1 MDDHSRHSR
10 AGGNRSVSTGQVFLM
25 GPRLRGGDRVAKSAG
40 RATYGTA
47 GFTLLEVTLVLLILA
62 IAIGVVVPKLRNTD
76 RARLE
81 SHVRK
86 LAVMVRFLRHEA
98 ILNGRTYRLNY
109 SIDEASYWVTSAD
122 GDDEASTFTPEEGVL
137 AKPVVFPEPIT
148 FADLVLPDTFG
159 QIQEGAG
166 FTDFY
171 PDGYVDLTL
180 MHVGNGE
187 EMYTIFIDSLTGHVS
202 VAAGYHQLPSL

>member
-1 MDDHSRHSR
+1 MDPADGMPASARGTER
-10 AGGNRSVSTGQVFLM
+10 VATAT
-25 GPRLRGGDRVAKSAG
+25 LRGRRGH
-40 RATYGTA
+40 A

-62 IAIGVVVPKLRNTD
+62 IAIGVVVPKLRDTN

-86 LAVMVRFLRHEA
+86 IAVMVRFLRHEA

-109 SIDEASYWVTSAD
+109 SIDESSYWITSAD
-122 GDDEASTFTPEEGVL
+122 GDDEASTFTPEQGIL
-137 AKPVVFPEPIT
+137 AKPVTFPEPIA

-180 MHVGNGE
+180 MHIGNGE
-187 EMYTIFIDSLTGHVS
+187 QMYTVFVDSLTGHVS
-202 VAAGYHQLPSL
+202 VAAGYHEIPSL

>member
-1 MDDHSRHSR
+1 MSGPLSPPPS
-10 AGGNRSVSTGQVFLM
+10 GGDV
-25 GPRLRGGDRVAKSAG
+25 RGGRRT
-40 RATYGTA
+40 RATA
-47 GFTLLEVTLVLLILA
+47 GFTLLEVTLVLLIIA
-62 IAIGVVVPKLRNTD
+62 IAIGVVIPRLRDTN

-109 SIDEASYWVTSAD
+109 SIDDAAYWVTSSD
-122 GDDEASTFTPEEGVL
+122 GEGEASAFTPEEGIL
-137 AKPVVFPEPIT
+137 AKAVTFPEPIG

-159 QIQEGAG
+159 QIQEGGG

-187 EMYTIFIDSLTGHVS
+187 EMYTLFVDSLTGHVS
-202 VAAGYHQLPSL
+202 VAAGYHQLPTL

>member
-1 MDDHSRHSR
+1 MRQHG
-10 AGGNRSVSTGQVFLM
+10 A
-25 GPRLRGGDRVAKSAG
+25 
-40 RATYGTA
+40 A
-47 GFTLLEVTLVLLILA
+47 GFTLLEVTLVLVILS
-62 IAIGVVVPKLRNTD
+62 IAIGVVVPRLRDTN

-86 LAVMVRFLRHEA
+86 LAVMVRYLRHEA
-98 ILNGRTYRLNY
+98 ILSGRTYRLNY
-109 SIDEASYWVTSAD
+109 SIDQASYWVTSAD
-122 GDDEASTFTPEEGVL
+122 GEDEASSFTPEEGIL
-137 AKPVVFPEPIT
+137 AKPVVFPEPIG

-159 QIQEGAG
+159 QIQEGDG

-187 EMYTIFIDSLTGHVS
+187 DMYTLFVDSLTGHVS
-202 VAAGYHQLPSL
+202 VAAGYHQMPSL